1 MVVVR
6 KSNNDLRI
14 CIDPTNLNKEI
25 KRPHYALP
33 TIDDILPNLVN
44 AKVFSVV
51 DASNGFWQVELDEPS
66 SYLTTFA
73 TPFGRY
79 RWKRLPFG
87 ISSAPEEYQRRMQE
101 ALEGLEGIAICADD
115 IIIYGCGN
123 NYEQAEHD
131 HDKKLR
137 KLFQRCMTKI
147 LKLDKDELIFKEN
160 SVKYLGH
167 ITSEGLK
174 AEPKIKVHSPDE
186 ASNE

>member
-1 MVVVR
+1 
-6 KSNNDLRI
+6 
-14 CIDPTNLNKEI
+14 
-25 KRPHYALP
+25 
-33 TIDDILPNLVN
+33 
-44 AKVFSVV
+44 
-51 DASNGFWQVELDEPS
+51 
-66 SYLTTFA
+66 
-73 TPFGRY
+73 
-79 RWKRLPFG
+79 
-87 ISSAPEEYQRRMQE
+87 MQE
-101 ALEGLEGIAICADD
+101 ALEGLGGIAICADD

-147 LKLDKDELIFKEN
+147 LKLNKDELIFKEN

>member
-25 KRPHYALP
+25 RRLHYTLP

-44 AKVFSVV
+44 AKVFLVV

-73 TPFGRY
+73 TPFGKY

-87 ISSAPEEYQRRMQE
+87 ISSAPEEY
-101 ALEGLEGIAICADD
+101 
-115 IIIYGCGN
+115 
-123 NYEQAEHD
+123 
-131 HDKKLR
+131 
-137 KLFQRCMTKI
+137 
-147 LKLDKDELIFKEN
+147 
-160 SVKYLGH
+160 
-167 ITSEGLK
+167 
-174 AEPKIKVHSPDE
+174 
-186 ASNE
+186 